1 MTEWGV
7 VLVIASLSTLFV
19 LLAKPLVNLVRV
31 IAELT
36 TMVDELADKIC
47 RINDDNKDSH
57 KRLWEYNG
65 IQDRRLNEHDTEIT
79 VIKSKIELQHEVE

>member
-7 VLVIASLSTLFV
+7 VLVIASLATLFV

-36 TMVDELADKIC
+36 TIVDELANKIC
-47 RINDDNKDSH
+47 RMNDDNKDSH
-57 KRLWEYNG
+57 KRLWEHNAK
-65 IQDRRLNEHDTEIT
+65 QDKRLSEHDTEIT
-79 VIKSKIELQHEVE
+79 VIKSKFELQHESE

>member
-7 VLVIASLSTLFV
+7 VLVIASLATLFV

-36 TMVDELADKIC
+36 TIVDELANKIC
-47 RINDDNKDSH
+47 RMNDDNKDSH

-65 IQDRRLNEHDTEIT
+65 IQDKRLNEHDTKIG
-79 VIKSKIELQHEVE
+79 VIEATMQLQHEVE